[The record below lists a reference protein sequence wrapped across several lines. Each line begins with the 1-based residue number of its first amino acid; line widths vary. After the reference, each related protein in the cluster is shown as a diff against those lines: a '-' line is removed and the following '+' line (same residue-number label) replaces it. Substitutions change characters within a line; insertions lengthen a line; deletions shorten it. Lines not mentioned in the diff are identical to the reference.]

1 VTPETARSPDGGQ
14 SEGVEGRALG
24 AGAPAPPRFH
34 YTLVTT
40 SGAVV
45 ARHEADEPLQR
56 GHLLEPIRE
65 GEDVHWRVLSVLGV
79 MATISAVS
87 RKPDGRDWE
96 QTPLQ
101 NSLFCGR
108 GKHRG

>member
-34 YTLVTT
+34 YTLVAT

-45 ARHEADEPLQR
+45 ARHEPDEPLRR
-56 GHLLEPIRE
+56 GALLELIRQ
-65 GEDVHWRVLSVLGV
+65 GDDAHWRVLSVLGA

-87 RKPDGRDWE
+87 RKPDGRDWDR
-96 QTPLQ
+96 TSDLPRVKRAL
-101 NSLFCGR
+101 SR
-108 GKHRG
+108 